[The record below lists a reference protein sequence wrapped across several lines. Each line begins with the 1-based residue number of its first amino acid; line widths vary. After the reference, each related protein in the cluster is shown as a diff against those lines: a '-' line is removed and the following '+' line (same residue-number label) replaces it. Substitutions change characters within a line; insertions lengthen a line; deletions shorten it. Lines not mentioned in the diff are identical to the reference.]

1 MKRVKRIPK
10 EIMVDME
17 RGDIWV
23 KNNDKLTGA
32 ELRILTLLRRREG
45 KPVTA
50 EMLAE
55 QVDPL
60 DFGCGNPRFHI
71 SNLRRKLGH
80 CPERQVIE
88 TLNGIG
94 YCLVAG
100 SLSFTGEQSGVDH
113 CAGSE

>member
-1 MKRVKRIPK
+1 MNLNKRHIPK
-10 EIMVDME
+10 EIMVDLE

-23 KNNDKLTGA
+23 KSSDKLTSA
-32 ELRILTLLRRREG
+32 ELRILALLNRREG

-50 EMLAE
+50 DMLAD

-80 CPERQVIE
+80 CRERQVIE
-88 TLNGIG
+88 TLKGIG
-94 YCLVAG
+94 YCLVPG
-100 SLSFTGEQSGVDH
+100 SLQFTDTRAKHKDSSG
-113 CAGSE
+113 

>member
-1 MKRVKRIPK
+1 MNQNKRRVHND
-10 EIMVDME
+10 IMVDME

-23 KNNDKLTGA
+23 KSNDKLTGA

-50 EMLAE
+50 DMLAD

-71 SNLRRKLGH
+71 SNLRRKLYH
-80 CPERQVIE
+80 NREHQVIE
-88 TLNGIG
+88 TLTGIG
-94 YCLVAG
+94 YCLVPG
-100 SLSFTGEQSGVDH
+100 SLQFTGDQE
-113 CAGSE
+113 